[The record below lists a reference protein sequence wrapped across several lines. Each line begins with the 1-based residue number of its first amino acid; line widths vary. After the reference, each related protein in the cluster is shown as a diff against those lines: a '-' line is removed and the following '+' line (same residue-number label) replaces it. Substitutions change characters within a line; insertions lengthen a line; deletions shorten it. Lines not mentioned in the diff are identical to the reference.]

1 MVKGDWI
8 TSSKPAKIA
17 FFSVSLSINAE
28 QATKNGQYFAS
39 IDDYFLK
46 NELFWFTLTNIT
58 LSRNAF
64 NWKLENKFCIA
75 I

>member
-46 NELFWFTLTNIT
+46 NELFW
-58 LSRNAF
+58 S
-64 NWKLENKFCIA
+64 
-75 I
+75 